1 MFHSVQSA
9 VSRELRGGAEF
20 RYNEDVDTD
29 KLSDRGYK
37 ALFSHPQM
45 VEELLRSFVHEDF
58 LDEIDFSALRREN
71 QTFVTE
77 DLRQRETD
85 VIWALRVRGRPAYVY
100 LLLEFQSSV
109 DRFMAVRVLNYVTLL
124 YQDLLK
130 SGRSRQ
136 LPPVFPLVLYTGS
149 DPWTAPLELRDLVD
163 LPNNSLVR
171 YVPEFRYVLIAEN
184 QFARESLLELR
195 NLVAG
200 VFLIETCD
208 AESIVETITRV
219 REILDREAGPDLR
232 RVFTTWVQRSLQ
244 RDGIDVD
251 ASVLD
256 SLEVSEMLE
265 TTMKKYRETLL
276 SQGWAAGRTEGKAE
290 GKAEGRAEGIRA
302 SIALLA
308 ESRFGEEAHGL
319 DEWLAGVSDPRQL
332 QAILV
337 RVSTATSLAEVRE
350 ALD

>member
-1 MFHSVQSA
+1 M
-9 VSRELRGGAEF
+9 RF

-29 KLSDRGYK
+29 KVSDRGYK
-37 ALFSHPQM
+37 ALFSHPLM

-58 LDEIDFSALRREN
+58 LDDVDFSALCRQN

-85 VIWALRVRGRPAYVY
+85 VIWALQIKNRPAYVY

-109 DRFMAVRVLNYVTLL
+109 DRYMAVRVLNYVTLL

-130 SGRSRQ
+130 SGKLRV

-149 DPWTAPLELRDLVD
+149 DPWTAPLALRELVD
-163 LPNNSLVR
+163 VPSNSLAR
-171 YVPEFRYVLIAEN
+171 YVPDFRYVLVAEN
-184 QFARESLLELR
+184 QFSRESLLELH

-208 AESIVETITRV
+208 ADSIVDAITRV
-219 REILDREAGPDLR
+219 RVILDREAGPDLR

-256 SLEVSEMLE
+256 SLEVSKMLE
-265 TTMKKYRETLL
+265 TTMKKYREALL
-276 SQGWAAGRTEGKAE
+276 SQGWVAGRTEGKAEGRAE

-302 SIALLA
+302 SILLLA
-308 ESRFGEEAHGL
+308 ESRFGEHAHAL
-319 DEWLAGVSDPRQL
+319 DELLAAISDMKRL

-337 RVSTATSLAEVRE
+337 RVNSATSLDEVRD
-350 ALD
+350 ALC